1 MAQMV
6 TEAATQPV
14 MRTPPPAIMPLLA
27 GIMVARR
34 VMLWVGRPLSACLA
48 AVAREMRTGL
58 KVMTMAARRTVVI
71 GMVATSP
78 VGMMLVLATG
88 MVAVSP
94 IGMMT
99 ALGTRMVAA
108 VAVRNPVAANVTT
121 VTLAAESSI
130 TA

>member
-1 MAQMV
+1 
-6 TEAATQPV
+6 
-14 MRTPPPAIMPLLA
+14 
-27 GIMVARR
+27 
-34 VMLWVGRPLSACLA
+34 
-48 AVAREMRTGL
+48 MRTGL
-58 KVMTMAARRTVVI
+58 KLMTMAARRAAVI

-94 IGMMT
+94 IGMM
-99 ALGTRMVAA
+99 AVPGTRMVAA
-108 VAVRNPVAANVTT
+108 VAVRNPVATIAANVTT

>member
-1 MAQMV
+1 
-6 TEAATQPV
+6 
-14 MRTPPPAIMPLLA
+14 MPLLV

-94 IGMMT
+94 VDMMPVPATGMVAVSPIGMMT